1 MFGSI
6 TLNQV
11 VGGINRKAAE
21 AARDA
26 GVKNLVVPHPEW
38 WIVDMG
44 LEDQIRMVKDYDVV
58 LERCY
63 AQNMGGGIYKS
74 NLPDNVEVIREVG
87 YEHILVSTDG
97 GQVENPYWETA
108 LAEYMEYLVDH
119 WIPAE
124 QVDYM
129 TKVQPAK
136 LLGLEEKGADKSRG
150 ENPAPLPSPFV
161 TWFYSPNTA
170 L

>member
-136 LLGLEEKGADKSRG
+136 LLGLEEKGG
-150 ENPAPLPSPFV
+150 G
-161 TWFYSPNTA
+161 
-170 L
+170 